1 MVDLVLVYALVG
13 DLVRVA
19 PFTVPSPA
27 HCNRKRNV
35 GTAASHSVMV
45 RGLWHSVTLVCTV
58 QSESIIDAITCVEVV
73 NSITI
78 TCD

>member
-27 HCNRKRNV
+27 HCNPKS
-35 GTAASHSVMV
+35 G
-45 RGLWHSVTLVCTV
+45 
-58 QSESIIDAITCVEVV
+58 D
-73 NSITI
+73 
-78 TCD
+78 